1 MATGLEDF
9 LLLKETLVLAKN
21 MLSQTELVAAVSAMR
36 FFNRIYW
43 VLDTDPQERS
53 PAANLIR
60 TGRGYD
66 EARGGRKNSATR
78 RRGRGRET
86 GEAE

>member
-1 MATGLEDF
+1 
-9 LLLKETLVLAKN
+9 
-21 MLSQTELVAAVSAMR
+21 MLSQTELVAAVSATR

-66 EARGGRKNSATR
+66 EARGG
-78 RRGRGRET
+78 GRIQRQGDAGGGRE
-86 GEAE
+86 GKKAG